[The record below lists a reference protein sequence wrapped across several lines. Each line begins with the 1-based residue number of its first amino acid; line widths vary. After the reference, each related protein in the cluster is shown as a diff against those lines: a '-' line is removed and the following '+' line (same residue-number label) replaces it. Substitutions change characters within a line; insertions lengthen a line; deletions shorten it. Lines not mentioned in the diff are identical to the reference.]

1 MEVIY
6 SQKAR
11 RDIEFWKKSGNKM
24 IMKKITALLI
34 DINLHPY
41 EGLGKPEA
49 LKYNLSGVWSRRIT
63 QEHRLIYQIT
73 DENKIEILNI
83 MSLKGHYE

>member
-49 LKYNLSGVWSRRIT
+49 LVSQNYSRTSTYLSNHRRKQNRNFKYHVFERALRI
-63 QEHRLIYQIT
+63 ELC
-73 DENKIEILNI
+73 
-83 MSLKGHYE
+83 

>member
-1 MEVIY
+1 
-6 SQKAR
+6 
-11 RDIEFWKKSGNKM
+11 
-24 IMKKITALLI
+24 MKKITALLI

-49 LKYNLSGVWSRRIT
+49 LKYNLSGVWCRRIT

>member
-1 MEVIY
+1 
-6 SQKAR
+6 
-11 RDIEFWKKSGNKM
+11 
-24 IMKKITALLI
+24 MKKITALLI

>member
-49 LKYNLSGVWSRRIT
+49 LKYNLSGVWFRRIT
-63 QEHRLIYQIT
+63 QKHRLIYQIT